1 MSGPWRCCGRWRPTP
16 RADDRR
22 GYHRSVLKRSPLKRS
37 PRWAL
42 LALASITLLS
52 CNDRLPASQGGTRV
66 RPRVL
71 SPPAVRDASLA
82 VSRARSDSPTHHR
95 EVRLRVDSAVTLA
108 GEFAWPNVTGAAPTP
123 AVLLLSGSGAQTRDG
138 ARAELPGY
146 YPFTDLAD
154 TLVAAGFAVL
164 RLDDRGVGA
173 STGSPSGATTEELA
187 RDASAAVAW
196 LRGQP
201 GVDPARI
208 ALVGHSE
215 GALVALLAAR
225 RDPQLWAL
233 GLLAAASRPGREIAR
248 WQRATLVA
256 SDVNTWAP
264 TERNAV
270 LARAEVEAEAVATT
284 DRWLRTWFALDP
296 RRIARDVSQPTLVVH
311 GENDRQVPAEQ
322 ADELAAVLPDARA
335 VRLPHLN
342 HLLLT
347 DFDGDPRGYVRLTT
361 RRVSGDVLRTLV
373 TFLTALNGS
382 PPFSEG
388 NRTQKN
394 R

>member
-1 MSGPWRCCGRWRPTP
+1 MLK
-16 RADDRR
+16 
-22 GYHRSVLKRSPLKRS
+22 RSVLKRSL
-37 PRWAL
+37 RWAL
-42 LALASITLLS
+42 LALVSAPLLS
-52 CNDRLPASQGGTRV
+52 CNDRLPASHAGTGVRSRV
-66 RPRVL
+66 RSRVL
-71 SPPAVRDASLA
+71 SPPAVRDAALA
-82 VSRARSDSPTHHR
+82 VSRGRSDSPTRHR

-108 GEFAWPNVTGAAPTP
+108 GDFTWPNVRGAAPTP

-201 GVDPARI
+201 AVDPARI

-296 RRIARDVSQPTLVVH
+296 RRIARDVAQPTLVVH

-322 ADELAAVLPDARA
+322 ADELAAVLSDARA